1 MKYYLK
7 ALQNYTEFSGRSTR
21 SEYWFFVL
29 FNFIFAITAMIIDNI
44 LGTTFKMDT
53 INGAMIIPYGY
64 IYLLYALAVFL
75 PSLALTVRRLHDVGK
90 SGWFILIGLIP
101 IVGAIWL
108 LVLMVTDSDPRDN
121 EYGSNPYSMPLET
134 Y

>member
-1 MKYYLK
+1 
-7 ALQNYTEFSGRSTR
+7 
-21 SEYWFFVL
+21 
-29 FNFIFAITAMIIDNI
+29 MIIDNI

-108 LVLMVTDSDPRDN
+108 LVLMVTDSAPRDN
-121 EYGSNPYSMPLET
+121 EYGSNPYSTLLET

>member
-7 ALQNYTEFSGRSTR
+7 ALQNYTVFSGRSTR
-21 SEYWFFVL
+21 SEYWFFIL
-29 FNFIFAITAMIIDNI
+29 FNFIFAIVAMIIDNI
-44 LGTTFKMDT
+44 IGTTLKMDT
-53 INGAMIIPYGY
+53 INGAINIPYGY

-121 EYGSNPYSMPLET
+121 EYGPNPYSMPLET

>member
-7 ALQNYTEFSGRSTR
+7 ALQNYTVFSGRSTR

-29 FNFIFAITAMIIDNI
+29 FNFIFAIAAMIIDNI

-53 INGAMIIPYGY
+53 INGAMRIPYGY

-75 PSLALTVRRLHDVGK
+75 PGLALTVRRLHDVGK

-121 EYGSNPYSMPLET
+121 KYGPNPYSMPLET